1 MKDGATNEGAAI
13 RKRSVVV
20 SGHAT
25 SVSVEQEFWDALK
38 RISARRGQSVNNLIS
53 ELDLQRGGNLSS
65 AIRVFVLREVA
76 GNH

>member
-1 MKDGATNEGAAI
+1 MKDGTTNEGAAI
-13 RKRSVVV
+13 RKRSVLV

-25 SVSVEQEFWDALK
+25 SVSVEQEFWDVFK
-38 RISARRGQSVNNLIS
+38 IISARRGQSVNDLIS

-76 GNH
+76 GNR

>member
-1 MKDGATNEGAAI
+1 MKDGTTNEGAAI
-13 RKRSVVV
+13 RKRSVLV

-25 SVSVEQEFWDALK
+25 SVSIEREFWDALK
-38 RISARRGQSVNNLIS
+38 RISVRRGQSVNNLIS

-76 GNH
+76 GNR